1 MIKQLLTKSTLLVGL
16 AILGLVLATA
26 STSAAEELV
35 INGSTTVL
43 PIAQKAAEVYMKE
56 HPDVSISVSGTGSGD
71 GIKALIDG
79 TTDIADS
86 SRFIKDSE
94 VEQATEN
101 GAFPVPHRIALDS
114 IVPVVH
120 PSNPVKDLT
129 MKQLKG
135 IYMGQI
141 TNWKEVGGED
151 KEIVVVSRDTSS
163 GTYEVWHK
171 LALEKERV
179 TPKASLLASNGAIVT
194 AVANNPY
201 SIGYIGLGY
210 VNSEV
215 KAVTVGGIVPS
226 ANTTRSGKYPIAR
239 DLYMFTDGWPKGV
252 VLDFINFLV
261 SPAGQKVV
269 EEVKYVPFYDMR

>member
-94 VEQATEN
+94 VKQAIEN

-171 LALEKERV
+171 LVLEKERV

>member
-1 MIKQLLTKSTLLVGL
+1 MIKQFLTKNALLAGL
-16 AILGLVLATA
+16 AIVGLIL
-26 STSAAEELV
+26 TSSVFAAEELV

-56 HPDVSISVSGTGSGD
+56 HPDVNISVSGTGSGD

-79 TTDIADS
+79 TTDIANS

-94 VEQATEN
+94 IEQAIDN

-120 PSNPVKDLT
+120 PRNPVKNLT

-151 KEIVVVSRDTSS
+151 KGIVVISRDTSS
-163 GTYEVWHK
+163 GTYEIWHK
-171 LALEKERV
+171 LVLEKERV

-194 AVANNPY
+194 AVANNSY
-201 SIGYIGLGY
+201 AIGYIGFGY

-215 KAVTVGGIVPS
+215 KMVSVGGIVPS

-239 DLYMFTDGWPKGV
+239 DLFMFTDGWPKGI

-269 EEVKYVPFYDMR
+269 EEVKYVPFYDVK